1 MESFSGPDGQQLY
14 FDRTEGTRG
23 SKGPFYVVYADEDAQ
38 TRWGFRCGNCGTVDN
53 AVDAMGRIQCNECS
67 NRTKAEEWDAAH
79 E

>member
-1 MESFSGPDGQQLY
+1 METLEGPDGETLY
-14 FDRTEGTRG
+14 VDDDPDRIG
-23 SKGPFYVVYADEDAQ
+23 SKAPFRVVYADAAGEI
-38 TRWGFRCGNCGTVDN
+38 RWGFRCDNCRTLDN